1 MLFRVLAMA
10 TYSSLNRWAS
20 GEKKEGDEVVEVTD
34 NDALEDYHRKQNGRT
49 KDIQANN
56 RRSISVELNKTRIN
70 CIKSNI

>member
-1 MLFRVLAMA
+1 MA

-34 NDALEDYHRKQNGRT
+34 NYAIEDYHRKHNGRT
-49 KDIQANN
+49 KDMQANN
-56 RRSISVELNKTRIN
+56 RGSISVKLNKTRII